1 MPPPDLRTIRA
12 DAHHGHCDT
21 IRCPCGRGLRPCPCG
36 AVHFTQFVPHSL
48 RCVQRPHK
56 GPGHAAPDQA
66 HHAAITKR
74 ENLNA

>member
-21 IRCPCGRGLRPCPCG
+21 IRCTCGRILRTCPCG
-36 AVHFTQFVPHSL
+36 TVHFTRFVPHSL

-56 GPGHAAPDQA
+56 EPGHTVD
-66 HHAAITKR
+66 
-74 ENLNA
+74 